1 MTRDQIVE
9 SLAIRAALGNNGGA
23 WATHYDDIHKEH
35 WRQFVRDLMREAEKI
50 ARVKEAIMRRV
61 GGRWLGQFT
70 ATDNGGVFVRKP
82 RHAAKEPEHGQRLHP

>member
-50 ARVKEAIMRRV
+50 ARVKALEE
-61 GGRWLGQFT
+61 
-70 ATDNGGVFVRKP
+70 
-82 RHAAKEPEHGQRLHP
+82 AAKLVQETGAECGQRTADVNDLVKAIRERAKEYERSA